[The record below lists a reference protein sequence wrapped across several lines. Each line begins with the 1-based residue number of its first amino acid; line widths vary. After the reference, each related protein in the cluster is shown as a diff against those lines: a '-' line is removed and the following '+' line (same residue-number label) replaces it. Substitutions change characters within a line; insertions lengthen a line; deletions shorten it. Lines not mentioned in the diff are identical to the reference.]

1 MGLRDFFKRRSEKM
15 PVGKEGRHQPVRRA
29 ELSEAWIALETNEPD
44 RGVALAAP
52 YMESADQ
59 ELAADAKKIFALVR
73 FRRNDYEGAL
83 LLFWDVVA
91 VNDDSGNW
99 FNVAT
104 AATLGGNIEVGREAF
119 EHALTAQQ
127 QRPNPEELSIPFM
140 RQYYACALRDR
151 GEFFRSLEQIEEL
164 RSIYEQLRITDDHF
178 VYLRGVPF
186 LAHTMDVAVD
196 VFRGLGESFIW
207 SDWLDSFAER
217 LDAEGREYLESVA
230 ERLANGS

>member
-1 MGLRDFFKRRSEKM
+1 MGLRDFFRRRPEETPVEK
-15 PVGKEGRHQPVRRA
+15 EDRHHPARRA

-52 YMESADQ
+52 YMESTDR
-59 ELAADAKKIFALVR
+59 ELASDAKKIVALVR

-83 LLFWDVVA
+83 LLFRDVVA
-91 VNDDSGNW
+91 VNDDAGNW

-104 AATLGGNIEVGREAF
+104 AATLGGNIEVGRDAF

-127 QRPNPEELSIPFM
+127 QKPNPEGMSVPFM
-140 RQYYACALRDR
+140 RRYYACALRDR
-151 GEFFRSLEQIEEL
+151 SEFVRALEQIEEL
-164 RSIYEQLRITDDHF
+164 RSIYEQLRITDDQF
-178 VYLRGVPF
+178 VYMRGVPF

-196 VFRGLGESFIW
+196 VFRGLGESFVW
-207 SDWLDSFAER
+207 SNWLDSFAEK
-217 LDAEGREYLESVA
+217 LDLEGREYLKSVA